1 LRELKASFETEKDIR
16 RLLPAYL
23 QGIQFMGHVWK
34 VFDFPVLDSD
44 AVPLFIA
51 SAPVL
56 LPVPCFRP
64 ITQYAFVGPHPQ
76 DPIQHRIDP
85 LQVLSDD
92 SAAVALAVFAEA
104 ESLLIFFDGSLVAVY
119 DQDVDCGS
127 MAASLPETFGGLRVL
142 LTNRPTVG
150 TTSSKGKEKEEVPL
164 GSASD
169 TGQSS
174 SLDRLAI
181 KPGFPIKVRGNKYG
195 EPIPLDMDPK
205 KSVINYSDNIGT
217 AGVLLD
223 MDGEVYLTIATHTTA
238 IFGALCRTADMGFV
252 RKAVEAVGQRSHP
265 DDWRMQVW
273 VDGQHEPVSDQR
285 LRVHW
290 CECG

>member
-1 LRELKASFETEKDIR
+1 
-16 RLLPAYL
+16 
-23 QGIQFMGHVWK
+23 MGHVWS

-51 SAPVL
+51 NAPVL

-64 ITQYAFVGPHPQ
+64 ITQYAYVVPRPQ

-85 LQVLSDD
+85 LQVLSDE

-119 DQDVDCGS
+119 DQDVDCSS

-142 LTNRPTVG
+142 LTNRPSVV
-150 TTSSKGKEKEEVPL
+150 TTSSKGKEKEEVPF

-174 SLDRLAI
+174 SLDRLTI

-195 EPIPLDMDPK
+195 EPIPLDIHPK
-205 KSVINYSDNIGT
+205 DAINYSDGTGT

-223 MDGEVYLTIATHTTA
+223 MDGEVYLTMATHTSA
-238 IFGALCRTADMGFV
+238 IFGAQCRAADMGLL
-252 RKAVEAVGQRSHP
+252 RKVVEAVGQRSQT
-265 DDWRMQVW
+265 DDWKMQIW
-273 VDGQHEPVSDQR
+273 VDGQHEPVSDPR